1 MVHEERNETIRLKL
15 LDEIADIEAF
25 IDDAALTNSWPT
37 ACVRRP
43 S

>member
-25 IDDAALTNSWPT
+25 IA
-37 ACVRRP
+37 RRGVDELLADRM
-43 S
+43 